1 MYLDKVLGRY
11 QLLQKLVHSYL
22 NNCSSINTDDI
33 CPFWGGDKNCPYDI
47 RCQAFNFLS
56 CKVVEV

>member
-33 CPFWGGDKNCPYDI
+33 CPFWRGGI
-47 RCQAFNFLS
+47 RIAPTTSDARLLIS
-56 CKVVEV
+56 YLARW